1 MLRSTLKALAIL
13 GGLLALAPT
22 PARAAGEAIVIPD
35 TRFSFDGIF
44 GTYDRASAQRGFQV
58 YKEVCSACHAMRLLS
73 YRNLRELGL
82 TEQQV
87 AAIAAQVTVM
97 DGPNDEGQM
106 FERPAR
112 PSDRFRSPFPN
123 QQAARAANNGAYPV
137 DLSVITK
144 ARLAGADYVFALLT
158 GYQDPPAGVTMMD
171 GMNYNRYFPG
181 HQIAMAAPLNPD
193 QVEFADGTPA
203 TVEQMARDVATFL
216 AWAAEP
222 ELEQRRAMG
231 VKVILFLTILG
242 GLAYAAAGAAPSID
256 PPVVA
261 GPRSSPGRL
270 FLRAWRRLRN
280 PASFRTANPAA
291 RTPGDDRQGA

>member
-1 MLRSTLKALAIL
+1 MLRTTLKAFAIL
-13 GGLLALAPT
+13 GGLLALAPA
-22 PARAAGEAIVIPD
+22 PARAAGEAIAIPD

-44 GTYDRASAQRGFQV
+44 GTFDRASAQRGFQV

-82 TEQQV
+82 SEQQV
-87 AAIAAQVTVM
+87 AQIAAQFQVM

-106 FERPAR
+106 FERNAR

-137 DLSVITK
+137 DLSVIVK
-144 ARLAGADYVFALLT
+144 ARPGGADYIYALLT
-158 GYQDPPAGVTMMD
+158 GYQDPPADVTMME

-181 HQIAMAAPLNPD
+181 HQIAMAQPIHPD

-203 TVEQMARDVATFL
+203 TVEQMARDVTTFL

-231 VKVILFLTILG
+231 FKVIIFLTILG
-242 GLAYAAAGAAPSID
+242 GLAYAVKRKVWSD
-256 PPVVA
+256 VH
-261 GPRSSPGRL
+261 
-270 FLRAWRRLRN
+270 
-280 PASFRTANPAA
+280 
-291 RTPGDDRQGA
+291 